1 MARDSF
7 SGKVVWITG
16 ASSGIGRSLA
26 LAFDRAGASVI
37 LSSRSREGLEA
48 VKRSCHR
55 DAEVHVLP
63 FDLAD
68 LEQLPAHA
76 ATALRCFGH
85 VDYMVHNAGVALHDR
100 AIHTALDVDRRI
112 MTTNYFGPV
121 ALTKALLPSMVQRRS
136 GCFVVVSSLSGRYG
150 GPQLSAYAASKHA
163 LHGFFESLRAEVY
176 GEGIR
181 ITVIIPGFIRT
192 PIAEHALTGDGGL
205 YGKTFQLHER
215 GMDPDRC
222 AARML
227 QAIARRKEEA
237 LVGGVEVYSVY
248 LKRFFPTL
256 LSILVRSHPIRLR
269 NKLLYWMSF
278 GTRGSRT

>member
-26 LAFDRAGASVI
+26 LAFDRAGAKLI
-37 LSSRSREGLEA
+37 LSSRSREGLEV
-48 VKRSCHR
+48 VKRSCR
-55 DAEVHVLP
+55 GDALVHVLP

-85 VDYMVHNAGVALHDR
+85 VDYMVHNAGVALRDR
-100 AIHTALDVDRRI
+100 AIDTGLDLDRRV

-163 LHGFFESLRAEVY
+163 LHGFFESLRAEVHP
-176 GEGIR
+176 EGIR

-192 PIAEHALTGDGGL
+192 PIAKHVLTGDGGAYDKPL
-205 YGKTFQLHER
+205 QVHER

-227 QAIARRKEEA
+227 QAIASRKQEA
-237 LVGGVEVYSVY
+237 LVGGVEVVSVY

-256 LSILVRSHPIRLR
+256 LSVLVRSHPIRLR

>member
-1 MARDSF
+1 MAGEPF

-26 LAFDRAGASVI
+26 LAFDRAGTRLV
-37 LSSRSREGLEA
+37 LSSLSQEHLEA
-48 VKRSCHR
+48 VKQCCRR
-55 DAEVHVLP
+55 DAEIHLLP
-63 FDLAD
+63 FDLTN

-76 ATALRCFGH
+76 ANALRHFGH
-85 VDYMVHNAGVALHDR
+85 VDYMVHNAGVALRDR
-100 AIHTALDVDRRI
+100 AMHTDLDVDRRI
-112 MTTNYFGPV
+112 MTTNYFGPIV
-121 ALTKALLPSMVQRRS
+121 LTKALLPSMVQRRS

-150 GPQLSAYAASKHA
+150 GPQLSSYAASKHA
-163 LHGFFESLRAEVY
+163 LHGFFESLRAEVHAD
-176 GEGIR
+176 GIR

-192 PIAEHALTGDGGL
+192 PITEHALTGDGGL
-205 YGKTFQLHER
+205 YGKALQVHER

-227 QAIARRKEEA
+227 KAIAGRKEEA

-256 LSILVRSHPIRLR
+256 LSALVRGHPVRFR
-269 NKLLYWMSF
+269 NRLLYWISF
-278 GTRGSRT
+278 GTRGSRN